1 MASTFTNLGVEL
13 MATGENAGTWGTK
26 TNANLNLAEQLLGGF
41 KIQTL
46 NTAGSGANTTAL
58 TIADGALTG
67 SAQNRVIILGAV
79 SPEAITGNKIVTF
92 PLLTE
97 TFYFIKNS
105 TSGAYTVQLK
115 AVSGSGATVTFSATD
130 KGYKLLYLDGV
141 ATNTGVI
148 EIPLATAG
156 TVTETGT
163 QTLTNKTLTSPKI
176 GTSILDTNGNELA
189 LLTATSSAVNEFT
202 IANGASGNAP
212 RLSATGET
220 NVDLDLLAKGTGHVT
235 IRGDTNPGSI
245 QLNCEQNSHGIKLT
259 SPAHSA
265 NQSYELKFPT
275 GNVTADRFLKVASVS
290 GSGTTG
296 IGQLSFSEVSGGT
309 DWQAVKTG
317 TYTAV
322 AGQGV
327 FANTT
332 SGAWTLT
339 LPASPTIG
347 DEVSVID
354 YAGTFDTNNLTIGRN
369 SQNIQGAAAD
379 LVVATERAGFT
390 LAFTD
395 GTQGWLL
402 KNN

>member
-1 MASTFTNLGVEL
+1 MASTYTNLGLEL

-46 NTAGSGANTTAL
+46 NAAGTGANTTAL
-58 TIADGALTG
+58 AIEDGALTG
-67 SAQNRVIILGAV
+67 AAQNRVIILGAV
-79 SPEAITGNKIVTF
+79 SPQAITGAKTVTF

-105 TSGAYTVQLK
+105 TSGAHTVTLK
-115 AVSGSGATVTFSATD
+115 AASGSGATVVFSATD
-130 KGYKLLYLDGV
+130 KGYKAVYLDGV

-148 EIPLATAG
+148 EIPLSTAG

-176 GTSILDTNGNELA
+176 GTSILDTNGNELFK
-189 LLTATSSAVNEFT
+189 LTATGSAVNELT
-202 IANGASGNAP
+202 YANA
-212 RLSATGET
+212 ATGNKPAFT
-220 NVDLDLLAKGTGHVT
+220 ATG
-235 IRGDTNPGSI
+235 GDTNIGVSI
-245 QLNCEQNSHGIKLT
+245 QPK
-259 SPAHSA
+259 
-265 NQSYELKFPT
+265 
-275 GNVTADRFLKVASVS
+275 
-290 GSGTTG
+290 GSGTVTIDALTFPAADG
-296 IGQLSFSEVSGGT
+296 SADQILTTNGSGVLSFVDNSGGT
-309 DWQAVKTG
+309 SWQAVKTG
-317 TYTAV
+317 TYTAA
-322 AGQGV
+322 AGEGI

-339 LPASPTIG
+339 LPSSPSIG

-369 SQNIQGAAAD
+369 SQKIQGAAAD
-379 LVVATERAGFT
+379 LTVATERAGFT